1 MTARAPAGTTASTVP
16 GQRSRST
23 TRGHRISVRSG
34 LPPSRLHTISKG
46 FPQRGHDVWMPGGV
60 TTRSWGAENAHS
72 IGLSLKSASGIAPR
86 RRRGRRAPDVMLVF
100 LRRARVTPERLIGA
114 LLQGAVGG
122 RKRKRSRGALRY
134 LAGGRSSFLNAG
146 TLLTAAGLAW
156 GAYEAA
162 TRKSEGGTLGPAA
175 GPVPPGGPPPPPL
188 PGTAPAAALPAMP
201 AEMLRLVRLTI
212 AAARADGR
220 LAEEERAAILE
231 QARAV
236 GAEAVVQQEID
247 TPRPLAEIVSGVAD
261 PNTREQLYVLA
272 FAVVRADESVSGAE
286 RIFLAQL
293 AHALGL
299 DPATTGRLESEA
311 AAGIDA
317 AAGQEG

>member
-1 MTARAPAGTTASTVP
+1 M
-16 GQRSRST
+16 
-23 TRGHRISVRSG
+23 
-34 LPPSRLHTISKG
+34 
-46 FPQRGHDVWMPGGV
+46 
-60 TTRSWGAENAHS
+60 
-72 IGLSLKSASGIAPR
+72 
-86 RRRGRRAPDVMLVF
+86 
-100 LRRARVTPERLIGA
+100 TPERLIGA

-122 RKRKRSRGALRY
+122 RRKRSRGAMRY
-134 LAGGRSSFLNAG
+134 LTGGRNSFLSAG

-162 TRKSEGGTLGPAA
+162 TRPGEGSVGSGS
-175 GPVPPGGPPPPPL
+175 GPVPPPAGPQPPPPGAL
-188 PGTAPAAALPAMP
+188 TAGAEPALPADV
-201 AEMLRLVRLTI
+201 LRLVRLTI

-220 LAEEERAAILE
+220 LADEERAAILE

-236 GAEAVVQQEID
+236 GAETVVQQEID
-247 TPRPLAEIVSGVAD
+247 RPRPLGEIVAGAGESNAK
-261 PNTREQLYVLA
+261 EQLYVLA

-299 DPATTGRLESEA
+299 DPATTARLESEA

>member
-1 MTARAPAGTTASTVP
+1 
-16 GQRSRST
+16 
-23 TRGHRISVRSG
+23 
-34 LPPSRLHTISKG
+34 
-46 FPQRGHDVWMPGGV
+46 
-60 TTRSWGAENAHS
+60 
-72 IGLSLKSASGIAPR
+72 
-86 RRRGRRAPDVMLVF
+86 
-100 LRRARVTPERLIGA
+100 VTPERLIGA

-122 RKRKRSRGALRY
+122 RRKRSRGAMRY
-134 LAGGRSSFLNAG
+134 LTGGRNSFLNAG

-162 TRKSEGGTLGPAA
+162 TRQSEGAVGSGPAP
-175 GPVPPGGPPPPPL
+175 GPVPPPAGPQPTPPA
-188 PGTAPAAALPAMP
+188 GALGPSTEPELP

-220 LAEEERAAILE
+220 LADAERAAILE

-247 TPRPLAEIVSGVAD
+247 RPRPLAEIVAGVAD
-261 PNTREQLYVLA
+261 SNARHQLYVLA
-272 FAVVRADESVSGAE
+272 FAVVRADEAVSGAE

-317 AAGQEG
+317 AAGEEG

>member
-1 MTARAPAGTTASTVP
+1 
-16 GQRSRST
+16 
-23 TRGHRISVRSG
+23 
-34 LPPSRLHTISKG
+34 
-46 FPQRGHDVWMPGGV
+46 
-60 TTRSWGAENAHS
+60 
-72 IGLSLKSASGIAPR
+72 
-86 RRRGRRAPDVMLVF
+86 
-100 LRRARVTPERLIGA
+100 VTPERLIGA

-122 RKRKRSRGALRY
+122 RKKRSRGAMRY
-134 LAGGRSSFLNAG
+134 LTGGRNSFLSAG

-162 TRKSEGGTLGPAA
+162 TRPGEGSVGAA
-175 GPVPPGGPPPPPL
+175 PGPVPPPAGPQPPPPP
-188 PGTAPAAALPAMP
+188 PGASTAGTEPALPADV
-201 AEMLRLVRLTI
+201 LRLVRLTI

-220 LAEEERAAILE
+220 LADEERAAILE

-247 TPRPLAEIVSGVAD
+247 RPRPLGEIVAGAGESNAK
-261 PNTREQLYVLA
+261 EQLYVLA

>member
-1 MTARAPAGTTASTVP
+1 M
-16 GQRSRST
+16 
-23 TRGHRISVRSG
+23 
-34 LPPSRLHTISKG
+34 
-46 FPQRGHDVWMPGGV
+46 
-60 TTRSWGAENAHS
+60 
-72 IGLSLKSASGIAPR
+72 
-86 RRRGRRAPDVMLVF
+86 
-100 LRRARVTPERLIGA
+100 TPERLIGA

-122 RKRKRSRGALRY
+122 RRKKSRGTMRY
-134 LAGGRSSFLNAG
+134 LTGGRGSFINAG

-162 TRKSEGGTLGPAA
+162 TQTSQGAGNVPAPGPLPPA
-175 GPVPPGGPPPPPL
+175 GGGPQPPPL
-188 PGTAPAAALPAMP
+188 PGAAVPATVPAMP

-220 LAEEERAAILE
+220 LADGERAAILG

-236 GAEAVVQQEID
+236 GAEAIVEQEIQS
-247 TPRPLAEIVSGVAD
+247 PRPLAEIVAGASD
-261 PNTREQLYVLA
+261 PNTKEQLYVLA
-272 FAVVRADESVSGAE
+272 FAVVRADESVSGGE

-299 DPATTGRLESEA
+299 DPATTARIESEA
-311 AAGIDA
+311 AARIDA

>member
-1 MTARAPAGTTASTVP
+1 M
-16 GQRSRST
+16 
-23 TRGHRISVRSG
+23 
-34 LPPSRLHTISKG
+34 
-46 FPQRGHDVWMPGGV
+46 
-60 TTRSWGAENAHS
+60 
-72 IGLSLKSASGIAPR
+72 
-86 RRRGRRAPDVMLVF
+86 
-100 LRRARVTPERLIGA
+100 TPERLIGA

-122 RKRKRSRGALRY
+122 RRRKKSRGAMRY
-134 LAGGRSSFLNAG
+134 LTGGRGSFINAG

-162 TRKSEGGTLGPAA
+162 TRREEGRGTVPARTA
-175 GPVPPGGPPPPPL
+175 PPL
-188 PGTAPAAALPAMP
+188 PADL
-201 AEMLRLVRLTI
+201 LRLVRLTI

-220 LAEEERAAILE
+220 LAEEEKAAILE

-236 GAEAVVQQEID
+236 GAEAVVQEEID
-247 TPRPLAEIVSGVAD
+247 RPRPLAEIAAGALDS
-261 PNTREQLYVLA
+261 NMKEQLYVLA

-299 DPATTGRLESEA
+299 DPAATARLESA
-311 AAGIDA
+311 AVAGIDA